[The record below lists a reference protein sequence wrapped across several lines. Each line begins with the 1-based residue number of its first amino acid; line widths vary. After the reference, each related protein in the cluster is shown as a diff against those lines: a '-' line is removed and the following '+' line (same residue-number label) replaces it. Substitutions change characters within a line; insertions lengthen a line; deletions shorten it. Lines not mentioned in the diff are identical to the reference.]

1 MFFHMP
7 TATISSPPASSFHS
21 RTTEG
26 TMENAQSRIDCWNG
40 RRRLL
45 RLRLR
50 TEERPRMLDWEEFR
64 RRVDAATHVMLTTHV
79 RPDGDALGSELAFR
93 RLLLAKGKRVSIFNP
108 GTTPP
113 RYQFL
118 DPSGEVIRFLS
129 TTTPQPPATPDL
141 LVVLDTGTWSQL
153 PGLKPLFDASNAP
166 KVVVDHHQ
174 TQDDLG
180 ALRIVDVKQAACGML
195 VYQAFKEF
203 DVPIDEEAA
212 EALFIA
218 VATDTGWM
226 HHPNAGPE
234 VFNALAEFVGSGAKP
249 NRIYRSLYETN
260 SLARLRLL
268 GRVLDKIKLLQ
279 GGSLATV
286 SVTQTDI
293 ADVGAHPMDTE
304 DFIVYLMSL
313 DGVESAVLFIE
324 QKDRQTTKVSF
335 RSRGTID
342 CSKLAERFAGGGH
355 KPAAGATIKLPL
367 EEAESLVLDAVN
379 QAIAAS

>member
-1 MFFHMP
+1 M
-7 TATISSPPASSFHS
+7 
-21 RTTEG
+21 R
-26 TMENAQSRIDCWNG
+26 
-40 RRRLL
+40 
-45 RLRLR
+45 
-50 TEERPRMLDWEEFR
+50 RMLDWEEFR
-64 RRVDAATHVMLTTHV
+64 RRVDAAGSVLLTTHV
-79 RPDGDALGSELAFR
+79 RPDGDALGSELALR
-93 RLLLAKGKRVSIFNP
+93 RLLLAKGKRVTIFNP

-118 DPSGEVIRFLS
+118 DPTGNVIGFRS
-129 TTTPQPPATPDL
+129 ESNPHPPEPPDL
-141 LVVLDTGTWSQL
+141 IVVLDTGTWSQL
-153 PGLKPLFDASNAP
+153 PGLQPLFEASSAP

-180 ALRIVDVKQAACGML
+180 ALRIVDVNQAACGML
-195 VYQAFKEF
+195 VFQAFGEF

-234 VFNALAEFVGSGAKP
+234 VFHALAEFVARGAQP
-249 NRIYRSLYETN
+249 NRIYRALYETN
-260 SLARLRLL
+260 SLPRLRLL
-268 GRVLDKIKLLQ
+268 GRVLDKAKLLRD
-279 GGSLATV
+279 GTLATV
-286 SVTQTDI
+286 SVTQADI

-324 QKDRQTTKVSF
+324 QKDRRTTKVSF

-342 CSKLAERFAGGGH
+342 CSKLAERFGGGGH
-355 KPAAGATIKLPL
+355 KPAAGATVQLPL
-367 EEAESLVLDAVN
+367 AEAESAVLDAV
-379 QAIAAS
+379 QRTMAR